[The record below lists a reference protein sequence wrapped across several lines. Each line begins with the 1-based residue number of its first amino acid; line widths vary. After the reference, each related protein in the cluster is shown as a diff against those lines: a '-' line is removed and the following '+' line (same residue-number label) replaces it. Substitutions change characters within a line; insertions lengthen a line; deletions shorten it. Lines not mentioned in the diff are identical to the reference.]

1 MEALYTID
9 DGTKFENGYFIKNP
23 NQTYENYN
31 SDGDFVVTLDNNSS
45 LKERLIKIIESAEH
59 YIKICS
65 FIISDK
71 EIVGV
76 IEDVLK
82 TNKVAVFILTS
93 VRMNQFKSNF
103 LRDDETVND
112 YKEEHFTCIDKL
124 LRKGAHIR
132 AHEGAHAKF
141 IISDGSKALLM
152 SANMNETSL
161 NINPESGVLI
171 PGGETINKLE
181 HIFDVIY
188 LYGTEFQRIVPTR
201 DLTHYI
207 VKTPSINDKMF
218 PEPNGGGLR
227 WTFGSNQNFL
237 YNDIIEITKN
247 AKSKLD
253 IATYSIVGLEK
264 IQELTKAI
272 DKYINKKN
280 GKLRLFCRAMNHRS
294 DHLKGCRKLT
304 DLGCTIFG
312 DVYNHSKGMV
322 SDSNQGMIFTANID
336 GKHGLTNGFEMGFN
350 ISKEEEYLDS
360 LRDFINWQIDTAPY
374 LFVQT
379 TSYKDLKA
387 FYEHHY
393 DVKKV
398 SSPIKFENEVQVMFR
413 SEKVGEKLINDLIN
427 DPPYF
432 SFLKDNKNYNN
443 YSFIRV
449 GENYY
454 KLIKENNNNYNL
466 DSEIESSNKLRYN
479 LQEEYLWFYNKLSIV
494 KER

>member
-1 MEALYTID
+1 
-9 DGTKFENGYFIKNP
+9 
-23 NQTYENYN
+23 
-31 SDGDFVVTLDNNSS
+31 
-45 LKERLIKIIESAEH
+45 
-59 YIKICS
+59 
-65 FIISDK
+65 
-71 EIVGV
+71 
-76 IEDVLK
+76 
-82 TNKVAVFILTS
+82 
-93 VRMNQFKSNF
+93 
-103 LRDDETVND
+103 
-112 YKEEHFTCIDKL
+112 
-124 LRKGAHIR
+124 
-132 AHEGAHAKF
+132 
-141 IISDGSKALLM
+141 
-152 SANMNETSL
+152 
-161 NINPESGVLI
+161 
-171 PGGETINKLE
+171 
-181 HIFDVIY
+181 IFDVIY

-247 AKSKLD
+247 AKSRLD

-280 GKLRLFCRAMNHRS
+280 GKLRIFCRAMNHRS

-398 SSPIKFENEVQVMFR
+398 SSP
-413 SEKVGEKLINDLIN
+413 
-427 DPPYF
+427 
-432 SFLKDNKNYNN
+432 
-443 YSFIRV
+443 
-449 GENYY
+449 
-454 KLIKENNNNYNL
+454 
-466 DSEIESSNKLRYN
+466 
-479 LQEEYLWFYNKLSIV
+479 
-494 KER
+494 